1 MKVLQVLDCF
11 YPNIDGPINVMVN
24 IAQIANNKQWADV
37 EILVP
42 KYPKKY
48 DIENVKLHRC
58 KSIKST
64 EGYRMCLPW
73 FDRKI
78 KKLIKNGGFDA
89 IHIHSPFVLGKYVI
103 KLAKKYKIPVCMTVH
118 TNYKSDFE
126 RKTKCKFIR
135 KFMMNY
141 IMKPI
146 NKCDYVMSVSNGAGQ
161 MTKDFGCTHEKI
173 YIIRNGTD
181 MKPIQN
187 QELCAE
193 VKQKYNLENKF
204 VFLSVGR
211 IVENKNNQFSLRVLQ
226 KIKQQTNNFVFLIVG
241 DGPYLETLKQLTK
254 QYDLQDNVIFTGK
267 IMDRQYLSAIYACS
281 DLFMFPSE
289 IDTCGIVALEAA
301 VNRLPSVMLEN
312 TCPSELIVSEKN
324 GLSLAKDEQI
334 WATEIQKIMSDTNAL
349 EQMKKEVSETLYIPW
364 EKIVREYVDFY
375 EMMKKN
381 NS

>member
-24 IAQIANNKQWADV
+24 IAQIANNQQLANV

-48 DIENVKLHRC
+48 DIQGVKIHRC

-78 KKLIKNGGFDA
+78 KKLVKNGGFDV
-89 IHIHSPFVLGKYVI
+89 IHIHSPFILGKYVI
-103 KLAKKYKIPVCMTVH
+103 KLAKKYKIPVCITVH

-126 RKTKCKFIR
+126 RKTKCKLVR
-135 KFMMNY
+135 KFLMNY
-141 IMKPI
+141 ILKPI

-161 MTKDFGCTHEKI
+161 MVKDFGCTHEKI
-173 YIIRNGTD
+173 HIIRNGTD

-187 QELCAE
+187 QQLCAE

-349 EQMKKEVSETLYIPW
+349 EQMKKEVSETLYISW

>member
-24 IAQIANNKQWADV
+24 IAQIANNQQLANV

-48 DIENVKLHRC
+48 DIQGVKIHRC

-78 KKLIKNGGFDA
+78 KKLVKKGGFDV
-89 IHIHSPFVLGKYVI
+89 IHIHSPFILGKYVI
-103 KLAKKYKIPVCMTVH
+103 KLAKKYKIPVCITVH

-126 RKTKCKFIR
+126 RKTKCKLVR
-135 KFMMNY
+135 KFLMNY
-141 IMKPI
+141 ILKPI

-161 MTKDFGCTHEKI
+161 MVKDFGCTHEKI
-173 YIIRNGTD
+173 HIIRNGTD

-187 QELCAE
+187 QQLCAE

>member
-24 IAQIANNKQWADV
+24 IAQIANNQQLANV

-48 DIENVKLHRC
+48 DIQGVKIHRC

-78 KKLIKNGGFDA
+78 KKLVKNGGFDA
-89 IHIHSPFVLGKYVI
+89 IHIHSPFVLGKYVT
-103 KLAKKYKIPVCMTVH
+103 KLAKKYKIPVCITVH

-126 RKTKCKFIR
+126 RKTKCKLVR
-135 KFMMNY
+135 KFLMNY
-141 IMKPI
+141 ILKPI

-161 MTKDFGCTHEKI
+161 MVKDFGCTHEKI
-173 YIIRNGTD
+173 HIIRNGTD

-187 QELCAE
+187 QQLCAE

-312 TCPSELIVSEKN
+312 TCTSELIVSEKN